1 MMQMHALADIPPSM
15 SEAQFAALRDDIKAN
30 GLLTPI
36 VMFEGKVLDG
46 RHRLRACQ
54 ELGIDPRFEQYEGTE
69 EQAAS
74 YVCSVNVARRHMNPA
89 QLGICA
95 AKLKGWFAERAKARM
110 LAAAEAGNLTRH
122 GKSSA
127 EPNWAQP
134 TNGEHGRARAQAA
147 AAVGVG
153 SGTVHRAEVVLR
165 DAVKEV
171 VSKVEEG
178 GMSLHEA
185 FTVSSLPVD
194 TQRRIASMPSKKE
207 RKVAA
212 AKSAKKQN
220 NTRDHRANADKT
232 LVLSQDGCGTKL
244 VRTVLS
250 RLEVLCIEIDRSGL
264 GWAQFAK
271 QFVSEFDGGDES
283 LVSRLSRVE
292 PAMLAAAELALF
304 CKKINEVSAK

>member
-95 AKLKGWFAERAKARM
+95 AKLKGWFAERAKARQQAG
-110 LAAAEAGNLTRH
+110 LKNGAAPVQTNWSERGGGDQGN
-122 GKSSA
+122 
-127 EPNWAQP
+127 
-134 TNGEHGRARAQAA
+134 AREQAA
-147 AAVGVG
+147 KAVGVG